1 MNRRRICLT
10 EKKHHVIRG
19 IDVGN
24 VNLKITDGNEPY
36 LVPNVMSYSKKAK
49 AIQTGFLTE
58 KDEKNQE

>member
-24 VNLKITDGNEPY
+24 VNLKKITDGNEPY
-36 LVPNVMSYSKKAK
+36 LVPNVMSYSKKK
-49 AIQTGFLTE
+49 QKQF
-58 KDEKNQE
+58 KQDS